1 MCGCSEKSG
10 FPFRPKV
17 IELVRITAK
26 KSKPMKPSAVLERSR
41 ERIRAL
47 ALEYGVSNPRV
58 FGSVLR
64 NEDSESSDLD
74 ILVDPAPTTSLLDIA
89 KLQMRLESELG
100 IHVDVL
106 TPRALP
112 LSFRN
117 HVVNHAQPV

>member
-1 MCGCSEKSG
+1 
-10 FPFRPKV
+10 
-17 IELVRITAK
+17 
-26 KSKPMKPSAVLERSR
+26 MKPSAVLARSR

-47 ALEYGVSNPRV
+47 VIEHGVSNPRV

-64 NEDSESSDLD
+64 SEDVDGSDLD
-74 ILVDPAPTTSLLDIA
+74 ILVDPTPHTSLLDIA

-106 TPRALP
+106 TPKALP

-117 HVVNHAQPV
+117 QVIAHAQPV

>member
-1 MCGCSEKSG
+1 
-10 FPFRPKV
+10 
-17 IELVRITAK
+17 
-26 KSKPMKPSAVLERSR
+26 MKPSAVLARSR

-47 ALEYGVSNPRV
+47 ALEHGVSNPRV

-64 NEDSESSDLD
+64 EEGSESSDLD
-74 ILVDPAPTTSLLDIA
+74 ILVDPSPRTSLLDIA

-112 LSFRN
+112 LSFRGD
-117 HVVNHAQPV
+117 VLALAQPG

>member
-1 MCGCSEKSG
+1 
-10 FPFRPKV
+10 
-17 IELVRITAK
+17 
-26 KSKPMKPSAVLERSR
+26 MKPSAVLARSR

-47 ALEYGVSNPRV
+47 VAEYGVSNPRV

-64 NEDSESSDLD
+64 SEDSDASDLD
-74 ILVDPAPTTSLLDIA
+74 ILVDPAPNTSLLDIA

-100 IHVDVL
+100 IQVDVL

-117 HVVNHAQPV
+117 HVVEHAQPV

>member
-1 MCGCSEKSG
+1 
-10 FPFRPKV
+10 
-17 IELVRITAK
+17 
-26 KSKPMKPSAVLERSR
+26 MKPSAVLERSR

-47 ALEYGVSNPRV
+47 SLEYGVSNPRV

-106 TPRALP
+106 TLKWT
-112 LSFRN
+112 RN
-117 HVVNHAQPV
+117 LGQVFKWDTV

>member
-1 MCGCSEKSG
+1 
-10 FPFRPKV
+10 
-17 IELVRITAK
+17 
-26 KSKPMKPSAVLERSR
+26 MKPSAVLARSR

-47 ALEYGVSNPRV
+47 VIEHGVSNPRV

-64 NEDSESSDLD
+64 SEDVDGSDLD
-74 ILVDPAPTTSLLDIA
+74 ILVDPTAHTSLLDIA

-106 TPRALP
+106 TPKALP

-117 HVVNHAQPV
+117 QVIAHAQPV

>member
-1 MCGCSEKSG
+1 
-10 FPFRPKV
+10 
-17 IELVRITAK
+17 
-26 KSKPMKPSAVLERSR
+26 MKPSAVLDRSR

-64 NEDSESSDLD
+64 SEDSESSDLD

-89 KLQMRLESELG
+89 KLQMRLASELG

-112 LSFRN
+112 LSFRK
-117 HVVNHAQPV
+117 HVVDHAQPV